1 MARPRA
7 WDQRLW
13 FREVRPRTMD
23 VEEVSTVAALRW
35 AGFAV
40 MAAYSGFVGL
50 ILLGYTVVDVGGW
63 RAVGLIAAIGLP
75 IALLCLLAW
84 WRPGAAVPVLAV
96 ACLAPVA
103 FGVLELLDWQRWSS
117 WEDEHGPVSLVLLL
131 LVGVALAVLGLNR
144 PREAG
149 VMLLAIV
156 LVPLLLETIGAG
168 SDWGRPLSIAVVF
181 VPVLASGVLFLLA
194 ARRDVGRRPV
204 PRGGRLAH

>member
-1 MARPRA
+1 M
-7 WDQRLW
+7 
-13 FREVRPRTMD
+13 
-23 VEEVSTVAALRW
+23 SSLRW

-40 MAAYSGFVGL
+40 MAAFSGFAALMLG
-50 ILLGYTVVDVGGW
+50 GYTVVDIGGW
-63 RAVGLIAAIGLP
+63 RAVGLIAAVAVPL
-75 IALLCLLAW
+75 LCLCLLAW
-84 WRPGAAVPVLAV
+84 WRPGVAVPVLAV

-117 WEDEHGPVSLVLLL
+117 WEDQHGPVSLVLVL

-156 LVPLLLETIGAG
+156 LVPVLLETIGAG
-168 SDWGRPLSIAVVF
+168 SEWGRPLSIAVLF

-194 ARRDVGRRPV
+194 ARQDAGRRPV
-204 PRGGRLAH
+204 PGGGRLAH